1 MLIHVHVDYYNNYY
15 MSREKKIIRTSFLGI
30 LGNIVLVIIKA
41 IFGFLANSISIV
53 LDAANN
59 LSDALSS
66 TITIIGTKLAHK
78 KPDAKHPYGH
88 GRVEYVTSMI
98 ISFIILFTGIV
109 AIYEAIMTFI
119 EPRETSY
126 TTTTII
132 IVAIGIGVKIAL
144 GLYFKLMGKKLDS
157 GALQGSGLDALFDA
171 LLSLGTLVGIIT
183 SILWKVKIEAY
194 LGIVIG
200 LFIIKSGVSLFRSAL
215 SSLIGE
221 RANSDITNGIKDMV
235 CSHKE
240 VLGAYDLII
249 NNYGPQRAI
258 GSIHI
263 EVDDSLQAKDIH
275 PLTRK
280 ITEEVFLRYGVILTV
295 GIYASNTSDEE
306 TKEIKLFLANLI
318 SEHQQIKQLHGFY
331 MDKERMM
338 ISFDLIFDFS
348 CPNIEEIKNELIGK
362 LKEKFPQYDYYIVI
376 DNDFS
381 D

>member
-1 MLIHVHVDYYNNYY
+1 MN
-15 MSREKKIIRTSFLGI
+15 REKKIIRTSFVGI
-30 LGNIVLVIIKA
+30 IANIGLVIVKA
-41 IFGFLANSISIV
+41 IFGFLANSISII

-98 ISFIILFTGIV
+98 IAFIILFTGVV
-109 AIYEAIMTFI
+109 AIYEAIMAFI
-119 EPRETSY
+119 EPKVTDY
-126 TTTTII
+126 TTFTLII
-132 IVAIGIGVKIAL
+132 ISVAIGVKIGL
-144 GLYFKLMGKKLDS
+144 GIYFRIMGKRLNS
-157 GALQGSGLDALFDA
+157 GALQGSGVDALFDA
-171 LLSLGTLVGIIT
+171 LLTLGTLIGAI
-183 SILWKVKIEAY
+183 SAKYWGFNIEGY

-200 LFIIKSGVSLFRSAL
+200 LFILKSGVSLFRSAL

-221 RANSDITNGIKDMV
+221 RASSDISNGIKDMV

-249 NNYGPQRAI
+249 NNYGPERAI

-263 EVDDSLQAKDIH
+263 EVDDNLQAKDIH

-280 ITEEVFLRYGVILTV
+280 ITEEVFMRYGVILTV
-295 GIYASNTSDEE
+295 GIYASNTSSEE
-306 TKEIKLFLANLI
+306 TKEIKRYLADLI
-318 SEHQQIKQLHGFY
+318 SGHQEIKQLHGFY
-331 MDKERMM
+331 MDKERSI

-348 CPNIEEIKNELIGK
+348 CPTIEDIKNDIIK
-362 LKEKFPQYDYYIVI
+362 RMKEKFPEYDYYVVI
-376 DNDFS
+376 DNDYS

>member
-1 MLIHVHVDYYNNYY
+1 

>member
-1 MLIHVHVDYYNNYY
+1 MN
-15 MSREKKIIRTSFLGI
+15 REKKIVQTSFLGI
-30 LGNIVLVIIKA
+30 LGNIGLVIMKA
-41 IFGFLANSISIV
+41 IFGFLANSISII

-78 KPDAKHPYGH
+78 KPDAKHPFGH

-98 ISFIILFTGIV
+98 ISFIILFTGVV

-119 EPRETSY
+119 EPKETNY
-126 TTTTII
+126 TTITLI
-132 IVAIGIGVKIAL
+132 IVAIGIAVKIGL
-144 GLYFKLMGKKLDS
+144 GIYFRYVGKKLNS
-157 GALQGSGLDALFDA
+157 GALQGSGIDALFDA
-171 LLSLGTLVGIIT
+171 LLSLGTLIGVIT
-183 SILWKVKIEAY
+183 SLVWGINIEGY

-200 LFIIKSGVSLFRSAL
+200 AFIIKSGISLFRSAL

-221 RANSDITNGIKDMV
+221 RANSDIVNGIKELV

-249 NNYGPQRAI
+249 NNYGPERAI

-263 EVDDSLQAKDIH
+263 EVDDSLLAKDIH

-280 ITEEVFLRYGVILTV
+280 ITEDVYLKYGVILTV
-295 GIYASNTSDEE
+295 GIYAANTSDEE
-306 TKEIKLFLANLI
+306 TKEIKHYLTELI
-318 SEHQQIKQLHGFY
+318 TSHQEIKQLHGFY
-331 MDKERMM
+331 MDKERTL

-348 CPNIEEIKNELIGK
+348 CPNVEEIKQDLITK
-362 LKEKFPQYDYYIVI
+362 LKEKFPAYNYYIVI
-376 DNDFS
+376 DNDYS